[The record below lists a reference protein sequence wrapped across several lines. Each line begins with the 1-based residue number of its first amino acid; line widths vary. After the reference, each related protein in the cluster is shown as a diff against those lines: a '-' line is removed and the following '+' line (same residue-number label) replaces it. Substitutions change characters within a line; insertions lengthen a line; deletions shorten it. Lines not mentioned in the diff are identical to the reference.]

1 MTNTF
6 CIEERGNPDIG
17 DLQRLDDVRFV
28 AGATN
33 ILAPTDLTVESR
45 KVVNYAAILAKS
57 CGAHLTVLHVYR
69 EPYNV
74 AYLRGSPA
82 YASIER
88 HRHDTKSVLESFGE
102 EVRERYADCST
113 EFRTGIP
120 CEEIIQAA
128 KDLQIDMLVIS
139 THGHKWFRRVAY
151 GSKAEELVRRAPCPV
166 LLVHEDDAA
175 SVAAILPLN
184 AES

>member
-1 MTNTF
+1 MGGPLGP
-6 CIEERGNPDIG
+6 IEQRGNPDIA
-17 DLQRLDDVRFV
+17 DLQGLDDVPVV

-45 KVVNYAAILAKS
+45 NVVNYAAILAKS

-69 EPYNV
+69 EPYNA

-88 HRHDTKSVLESFGE
+88 HRHDTKSVLESFAE

-139 THGHKWFRRVAY
+139 THGHKWFRRSRMVAMQKSRPSRAMPGVARARGRCALD
-151 GSKAEELVRRAPCPV
+151 GS
-166 LLVHEDDAA
+166 
-175 SVAAILPLN
+175 
-184 AES
+184 

>member
-1 MTNTF
+1 MTLF
-6 CIEERGNPDIG
+6 CTEHFE
-17 DLQRLDDVRFV
+17 L
-28 AGATN
+28 
-33 ILAPTDLTVESR
+33 R
-45 KVVNYAAILAKS
+45 KPKPI
-57 CGAHLTVLHVYR
+57 
-69 EPYNV
+69 
-74 AYLRGSPA
+74 LRGFPA

-88 HRHDTKSVLESFGE
+88 HRHDTKSVLESFGG

-151 GSKAEELVRRAPCPV
+151 GSNAEELGRRAPCPV

-175 SVAAILPLN
+175 SVALGVQRSAF
-184 AES
+184 AGAM